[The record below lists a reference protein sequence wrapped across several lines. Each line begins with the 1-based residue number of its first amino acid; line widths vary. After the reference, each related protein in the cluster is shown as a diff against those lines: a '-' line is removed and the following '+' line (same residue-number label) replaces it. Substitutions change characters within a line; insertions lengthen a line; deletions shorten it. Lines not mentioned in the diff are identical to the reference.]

1 LRLDDA
7 RRDRLAVLVEDAN
20 ERAKQNR
27 LPADITAS
35 SLVRSWIVDRIDGE
49 YNRLSLSKKKR

>member
-1 LRLDDA
+1 
-7 RRDRLAVLVEDAN
+7 VLVEDAN